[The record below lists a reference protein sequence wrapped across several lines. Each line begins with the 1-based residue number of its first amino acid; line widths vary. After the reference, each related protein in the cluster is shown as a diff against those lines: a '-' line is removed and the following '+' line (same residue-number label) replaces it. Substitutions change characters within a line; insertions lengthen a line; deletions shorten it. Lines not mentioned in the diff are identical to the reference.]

1 MNTAWYA
8 VPLWISFIVTIIG
21 LIFTLVIARYAYKS
35 VMFNFTLIL
44 ALGILVFAVHHIFD
58 LTLRPMLA
66 ISESFEVLS
75 SLIFLI
81 ATVYLDLVLRKL
93 L

>member
-1 MNTAWYA
+1 VNTSWYTL
-8 VPLWISFIVTIIG
+8 PLWLSFIVTLIG
-21 LIFTLVIARYAYKS
+21 FILTLLIARYAYKS
-35 VMFNFTLIL
+35 VIFTFTLIL
-44 ALGILVFAVHHIFD
+44 ALGILVFGVHHVFD
-58 LTLRPMLA
+58 LTLRPMLV

-81 ATVYLDLVLRKL
+81 AAVYLGLTLRKL